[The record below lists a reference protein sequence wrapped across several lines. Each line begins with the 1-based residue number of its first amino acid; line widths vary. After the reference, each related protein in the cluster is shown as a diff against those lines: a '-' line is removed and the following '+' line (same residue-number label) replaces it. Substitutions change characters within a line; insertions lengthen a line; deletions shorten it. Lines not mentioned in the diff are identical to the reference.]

1 MKPQPWHR
9 SSDLLVSEI
18 CYTKTAVSGAV
29 KGSASFLAFIFSC
42 HIARADQVQFAT
54 TLIVLNKLVVKKV
67 LKKLRTKNVGLD
79 FCAAHKNAIQFY

>member
-1 MKPQPWHR
+1 MKHQPWHR

-29 KGSASFLAFIFSC
+29 KGAAAFLAFIFSC

-54 TLIVLNKLVVKKV
+54 TLILLNKLVVKKV

-79 FCAAHKNAIQFY
+79 FRLCRWES